1 MIKESLQT
9 RSRAE
14 SQGLPGVSWGPKSD
28 DTGPDKS
35 KAEGALGQRHAERDD
50 GKVEA
55 EMGEVCLP
63 GTGCPGSPG
72 AARNRESRPCGQGSP
87 RVMVDFMCRVDWA
100 VGFPGSWLNLI
111 SGCVCERV
119 CEALTRES
127 GWWGTTHSIR
137 GLGGS
142 GGGGEEA
149 VAFLLTV

>member
-1 MIKESLQT
+1 MRNLKVFLEL
-9 RSRAE
+9 A
-14 SQGLPGVSWGPKSD
+14 
-28 DTGPDKS
+28 
-35 KAEGALGQRHAERDD
+35 GALSPMTRGLIRARQRELWDRDTAERDD

-72 AARNRESRPCGQGSP
+72 AAGNRESRPCGPGSP

-119 CEALTRES
+119 CEALTWES